1 MFETFIIFLLAIA
14 IIFIFSFLIFLL
26 GKLYFKYLT
35 KQENDIK
42 EKYFF
47 EREEIKERTKNLQ
60 ELEED
65 YHRKIKILKDFC
77 TEKDTFLKFY
87 DKYKVY
93 DLAETLMQE
102 RDNLDDY
109 KESFRYKLSKKEEEV
124 LWEYIGN
131 TCVNLKIEDYENIK
145 LRYEFYKDLKVDK

>member
-14 IIFIFSFLIFLL
+14 GIFIIGFLVSSLTN
-26 GKLYFKYLT
+26 LYLNYLT
-35 KQENDIK
+35 RKEKDIK

-47 EREEIKERTKNLQ
+47 EREEIKEKIKNLR
-60 ELEED
+60 ELEND

-77 TEKDTFLKFY
+77 TEKDIFLKFY

-102 RDNLDDY
+102 RDNVNDY
-109 KESFRYKLSKKEEEV
+109 KESFENKLFKKEKM
-124 LWEYIGN
+124 YYGS
-131 TCVNLKIEDYENIK
+131 T
-145 LRYEFYKDLKVDK
+145 

>member
-1 MFETFIIFLLAIA
+1 MFEIFIIFLLAIVS
-14 IIFIFSFLIFLL
+14 IFIFSFLVFLL
-26 GKLYFKYLT
+26 GKLYFNHLT

-47 EREEIKERTKNLQ
+47 EREEIKERTKNLR

-77 TEKDTFLKFY
+77 DKDTIVKFY
-87 DKYKVY
+87 DKYKIY
-93 DLAETLMQE
+93 NLAETLMQE
-102 RDNLDDY
+102 RDNLNDY
-109 KESFRYKLSKKEEEV
+109 KESFRYKLSKKEEGV

-131 TCVNLKIEDYENIK
+131 TCVDLKIEDYENIK
-145 LRYEFYKDLKVDK
+145 LKYDFYKEGC